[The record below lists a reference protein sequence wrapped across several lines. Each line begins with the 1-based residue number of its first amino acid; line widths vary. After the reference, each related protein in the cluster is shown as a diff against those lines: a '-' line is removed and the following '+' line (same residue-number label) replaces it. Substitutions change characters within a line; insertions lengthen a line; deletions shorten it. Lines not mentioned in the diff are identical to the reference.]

1 MATGF
6 ADSGSWHYSETEK
19 TKRTWMRDDSCSVIL
34 KNYLTC
40 HQELPSSRAALAH
53 MGDRAGRARSKW
65 SDPRHSSAARPGKK
79 YSAWTRPG
87 SLLVLL
93 STAFRPA
100 TYEFVRHF
108 WAKVAAFNLC
118 VDRRHC
124 GCQGPIP

>member
-19 TKRTWMRDDSCSVIL
+19 TKAFRTWMRDDSCSVIL
-34 KNYLTC
+34 KNYPTC
-40 HQELPSSRAALAH
+40 HQELPSSRAALA
-53 MGDRAGRARSKW
+53 
-65 SDPRHSSAARPGKK
+65 ARPGNK

-93 STAFRPA
+93 STAFRPTA
-100 TYEFVRHF
+100 YEFVTHF

-118 VDRRHC
+118 VDRRRC
-124 GCQGPIP
+124 GCQGSIPLGSEENNAPTV